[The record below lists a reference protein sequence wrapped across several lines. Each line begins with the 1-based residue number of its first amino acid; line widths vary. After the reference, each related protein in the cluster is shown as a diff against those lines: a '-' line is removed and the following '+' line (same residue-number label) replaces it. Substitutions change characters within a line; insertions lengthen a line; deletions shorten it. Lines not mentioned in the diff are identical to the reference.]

1 MTIIL
6 KIIRW
11 IIAAAMWFMAL
22 GSLLTGGL
30 GIIGAILFVIVGI
43 MISPLSSKYI
53 FSKLPNLKK
62 SHKITSVAVIWLAAN
77 VFLGLSPAATKT
89 NNADKAMSTAAV
101 SEASVESVDRSMA
114 DVSTVEASE
123 EDIVVAET
131 STDASIETSS
141 NSSIEEKSVE
151 SADKNKKSTASSTA
165 TTAKSTKTTSVAS
178 TGSTTESATTE
189 TKANSDAENTV
200 AEQKAAE
207 DTAAQQASEEAA
219 AQKAAEEAAAQQ
231 AAEEAAAQKAAE
243 ETAAQQASEAAVAQ
257 QPDSS
262 TVANGTES
270 ANALKVLQMG
280 PTTGDVCWVPRNGGT
295 KYHTRSTCS
304 GMDDPICTTVD
315 TAEACGFEPCKHC
328 H

>member
-6 KIIRW
+6 KILRW
-11 IIAAAMWFMAL
+11 IMAAVMWFMAL
-22 GSLLTGGL
+22 GSLLNGGL

-43 MISPLSSKYI
+43 LISPLSSKYI
-53 FSKLPNLKK
+53 FPKLPNLKK
-62 SHKITSVAVIWLAAN
+62 SHKITGVAVIWLAAN

-114 DVSTVEASE
+114 DVSTVEVSE
-123 EDIVVAET
+123 EDIVVAEA

-151 SADKNKKSTASSTA
+151 SADKNKKSTASSTV

-178 TGSTTESATTE
+178 TGSTTESATT
-189 TKANSDAENTV
+189 
-200 AEQKAAE
+200 
-207 DTAAQQASEEAA
+207 QQAAEEAA
-219 AQKAAEEAAAQQ
+219 AQQAAEEAAAQQ

-243 ETAAQQASEAAVAQ
+243 EAAAQQASEAAAAQ

-270 ANALKVLQMG
+270 ANALAVLQMG

-295 KYHTRSTCS
+295 KYHTSSTCS
-304 GMDDPICTTVD
+304 GMDDPIRTTVD
-315 TAEACGFEPCKHC
+315 TAEACGFEPCKKC

>member
-6 KIIRW
+6 KILRW
-11 IIAAAMWFMAL
+11 IMAAVMWFMAL
-22 GSLLTGGL
+22 GSLINGGL

-43 MISPLSSKYI
+43 LISPLSSKYI
-53 FSKLPNLKK
+53 FPKLPNLKK
-62 SHKITSVAVIWLAAN
+62 SHKITGVAVIWLAAN

-123 EDIVVAET
+123 EDIVVAEA

-151 SADKNKKSTASSTA
+151 SADKNKKSTASSTV

-189 TKANSDAENTV
+189 TKANSDAEKTV
-200 AEQKAAE
+200 AE
-207 DTAAQQASEEAA
+207 
-219 AQKAAEEAAAQQ
+219 QKAAEEAAAQQ
-231 AAEEAAAQKAAE
+231 AAEEAAA
-243 ETAAQQASEAAVAQ
+243 AQ

-270 ANALKVLQMG
+270 ANALEVLQMG

-295 KYHTRSTCS
+295 KYHTKSTCS

>member
-6 KIIRW
+6 KILRW
-11 IIAAAMWFMAL
+11 IMAAVMWFMAL
-22 GSLLTGGL
+22 GSLLNGGL

-123 EDIVVAET
+123 EDIVVAE
-131 STDASIETSS
+131 ASIEKSS

-151 SADKNKKSTASSTA
+151 SADKNKKSTSSLAA

-189 TKANSDAENTV
+189 TKANSDAEKTV

-207 DTAAQQASEEAA
+207 EAA
-219 AQKAAEEAAAQQ
+219 TQKAAEEAAQQATEEAVAQQ

-243 ETAAQQASEAAVAQ
+243 ETAAQQASEAAAAQ

-270 ANALKVLQMG
+270 ANALAVLQMG

-295 KYHTRSTCS
+295 KYHTSSTCS
-304 GMDDPICTTVD
+304 GMDDPIRTTVD
-315 TAEACGFEPCKHC
+315 TAEACGFEPCKKC